1 MTKLELRKFETAK
14 NIYLNNKR
22 KVNQMS
28 ISSQYILEERLM
40 RNKTRLSISNDL
52 GISIKRIDFIL
63 SKELNNLT
71 LNVW

>member
-71 LNVW
+71 LNV

>member
-52 GISIKRIDFIL
+52 GISIKRI
-63 SKELNNLT
+63 K
-71 LNVW
+71 